1 MIAFFTRQDLVQR
14 FIGNGLGFGWA
25 IIAPLA
31 QMALFSLIFVHIF
44 KARLT
49 GVEGVS
55 FIAFLALGM
64 WPYFA
69 FSEAVSRGMTTFT
82 DQATLLSKVAVSP
95 WHLLVARVNGAFL
108 VHGTGFVLVLLVLVF
123 TGEPVVPQRVW
134 AILPSWLGLYGLALG
149 CGLLFA
155 VGNVFVRDL
164 KEIVTYLLSAALFL
178 SPIMYA
184 STMAPAFLQPWL
196 RLNPLTGFVEGIRDV
211 LLGVD
216 GVAVL
221 PWLSWTLT
229 LLLGA
234 LAVFCY
240 RRVRPHLIEFL

>member
-25 IIAPLA
+25 IIAQLA

-55 FIAFLALGM
+55 FIAFLAMGM

-69 FSEAVSRGMTTFT
+69 FSEAVSRGMNTFT
-82 DQATLLSKVAVSP
+82 DQSTLLTKVAVTP

-108 VHGTGFVLVLLVLVF
+108 VHGTGFLLVVAVLAI
-123 TGEPVVPQRVW
+123 TGEPVHPMLLW
-134 AILPSWLGLYGLALG
+134 ATLPSWLGLYALSLG
-149 CGLLFA
+149 CALLFA

-164 KEIVTYLLSAALFL
+164 REIVTYLLSAALFL

-184 STMAPAFLQPWL
+184 STMAPPFLQPWL
-196 RLNPLTGFVEGIRDV
+196 RLNPLTGFVEGIRDTLLGIEAV
-211 LLGVD
+211 ALLPWQSWLFTALLGV
-216 GVAVL
+216 
-221 PWLSWTLT
+221 
-229 LLLGA
+229 